1 MKLTKDL
8 LFEMVK
14 REVNESRKQRGAAE
28 RSRPKAETAE
38 TLIVAG
44 VVYPIERKMVDMG
57 DYEAMKLHIV
67 KDGQKLEIFPQGQQN
82 NIARFARNEKGEKVN
97 LLPDSAG
104 DLSRSSYEQLVSL
117 K

>member
-14 REVNESRKQRGAAE
+14 KEINESRKHRASAE

-38 TLIVAG
+38 NIIIAG
-44 VVYPIERKMVDMG
+44 VIYPIERKMVDMG

-67 KDGQKLEIFPQGQQN
+67 KDGQKLEIFPQGQRN
-82 NIARFARNEKGEKVN
+82 NIGRFARNEKGEKVN
-97 LLPDSAG
+97 LLPDSP
-104 DLSRSSYEQLVSL
+104 DNLSGSSYEQLVSL